1 MAGYKLTYFDFSGSR
16 GEECRMALCAAAVD
30 FADNRISQEAWA
42 ALKPES
48 PYGALP
54 ILESPGKLPLAQS
67 NAILSYIGYQHGL
80 LPKDPWE
87 AAQHVAI
94 LESVEELRHQLA
106 PTGKHSD
113 PAAKKQAREEFA
125 SGPLKRWAE
134 SVERQVKGPFVGG
147 AAISVADVK
156 IQQIMSSFKKGV
168 IDHVPSDCFASCPKL
183 EALHGAVLAH
193 PKIAAW
199 KAKH

>member
-1 MAGYKLTYFDFSGSR
+1 
-16 GEECRMALCAAAVD
+16 MALCAAGIDFVD
-30 FADNRISQEAWA
+30 HRVAQQAWA
-42 ALKPES
+42 ALKPET
-48 PYGALP
+48 PYGAVP
-54 ILESPGKLPLAQS
+54 VLEVEGRAPLAQS

-94 LESVEELRHQLA
+94 LESVEELRHELA

-113 PAAKKQAREEFA
+113 PAAKKQAREEFVR
-125 SGPLKRWAE
+125 GPLERWSRA
-134 SVERQVKGPFVGG
+134 VERQVKGPFVAGE
-147 AAISVADVK
+147 AISVADVK

-168 IDHVPSDCFASCPKL
+168 IDHVPATCFASFPKL
-183 EALHGAVLAH
+183 EALHDAVLAH